1 MKKLVI
7 FLSVL
12 LFSCNNEYNIVDT
25 KIIKG
30 KVSAMEEGYSGGLSH
45 QPKIYVQDSKQ
56 TIKIEIPFAN
66 EHDYKVGDSITVII
80 QQVENHK
87 KK

>member
-30 KVSAMEEGYSGGLSH
+30 
-45 QPKIYVQDSKQ
+45 
-56 TIKIEIPFAN
+56 N
-66 EHDYKVGDSITVII
+66 
-80 QQVENHK
+80 
-87 KK
+87 

>member
-30 KVSAMEEGYSGGLSH
+30 KVSAIEEGHRGRALRL
-45 QPKIYVQDSKQ
+45 PRIYIQDSKH
-56 TIKIEIPFAN
+56 TITIDIPFAN
-66 EHDYKVGDSITVII
+66 EDDYKIGDSITVII
-80 QQVENHK
+80 QQIEKHK
-87 KK
+87 NK